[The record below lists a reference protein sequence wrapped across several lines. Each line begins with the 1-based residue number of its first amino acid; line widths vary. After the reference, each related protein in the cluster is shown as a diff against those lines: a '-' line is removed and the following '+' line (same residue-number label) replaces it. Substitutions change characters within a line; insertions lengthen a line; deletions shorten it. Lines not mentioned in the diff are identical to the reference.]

1 MQIICPDCQFAREVD
16 ESKIPARSQVATC
29 PKCQTKF
36 QFRELPPEEPEFEI
50 EPEPETP
57 AQEMDA
63 QGVPEQADSTPEN
76 PTQPAQGTLPFASMP
91 APTAPEEPVQ
101 ETQDTAKE
109 TEDEGP
115 VFPPMTAPGEED
127 PKIQHPSGEIWDK
140 LHNMTPPEKAV
151 AEDEP
156 AISPFDDIPAESQQ
170 PNTDQYQQPVAEE
183 HQPHVSEQEPVPGW
197 NGQFSEDF
205 PDPMQD
211 GQSEGEDDEH
221 SPNVPPPFEQLDRY
235 GFFHG
240 VYMTIKLVL
249 TAPRLFYSVMPVGG
263 GFSKPLTFTIL
274 ITMVQT
280 FVQYFWGMTGLS
292 TDLGPEETEQIAGVA
307 GALAPIFMLLL
318 MPAFV
323 AASQFLLT
331 GFYHML
337 LSLMKAGNKGF
348 EGTFRALAYSNT
360 PIILGLFPMPL
371 QEIEMGWM
379 LIVGIWGLILTV
391 IGLKNI
397 HKTSYARVIPVA
409 IIPILLAM
417 ILGLLALQSGMPSI

>member
-36 QFRELPPEEPEFEI
+36 QFRELPPEESEFEI
-50 EPEPETP
+50 EPKPEAT

-63 QGVPEQADSTPEN
+63 QESPEQADSSLEN
-76 PTQPAQGTLPFASMP
+76 LAQPAQGTLPFANMP
-91 APTAPEEPVQ
+91 APAAPEEPVQ
-101 ETQDTAKE
+101 EAQEVAKE

-115 VFPPMTAPGEED
+115 VFPPMTAPGEND
-127 PKIQHPSGEIWDK
+127 QKVQHPSGEIWDK
-140 LHNMTPPEKAV
+140 LHNMTPPETATKD
-151 AEDEP
+151 EEP
-156 AISPFDDIPAESQQ
+156 AVSPFDDIPSESQQ
-170 PNTDQYQQPVAEE
+170 PAAGEYQSSVNEP
-183 HQPHVSEQEPVPGW
+183 EPVPGW

-211 GQSEGEDDEH
+211 EQNKSEDDEH
-221 SPNVPPPFEQLDRY
+221 SPSVPPPFEQLDRY
-235 GFFHG
+235 GFFYG

-280 FVQYFWGMTGLS
+280 FVQYFWGMAGLS
-292 TDLGPEETEQIAGVA
+292 SDLGPEETEQIAGIA

-323 AASQFLLT
+323 AASQFMLT

-371 QEIEMGWM
+371 QQIEIGWM
-379 LIVGIWGLILTV
+379 LIVGIWGLVLTV